1 VRAVK
6 NIYRY
11 IFILTQ
17 ENYYIKMLSNI
28 MNLSEDD
35 LYVLGMINLYR
46 LKLAINRMKDRE
58 FFNFRLFEYTSGTV
72 NRIRYEGLLPSGRYI
87 SEYLRST
94 TLFHSDTL
102 IFKLWSRE
110 CGSGK
115 RELFLNM
122 SAKPDYFQEDSD
134 ECH

>member
-1 VRAVK
+1 
-6 NIYRY
+6 
-11 IFILTQ
+11 
-17 ENYYIKMLSNI
+17 MLSNI
-28 MNLSEDD
+28 LNLSEDD
-35 LYVLGMINLYR
+35 LYVLSLINLYQ
-46 LKLAINRMKDRE
+46 LKLAMNRMIDRE
-58 FFNFRLFEYTSGTV
+58 FFNFRLFEYTSGNV

-102 IFKLWSRE
+102 VFKLWSRE
-110 CGSGK
+110 ISPGK

-122 SAKPDYFQEDSD
+122 SAKQDYFQEDVD

>member
-1 VRAVK
+1 M
-6 NIYRY
+6 YTY

-28 MNLSEDD
+28 LNLSEDD
-35 LYVLGMINLYR
+35 LYVLSLINLYK
-46 LKLAINRMKDRE
+46 LKLAMNRMKHRE
-58 FFNFRLFEYTSGTV
+58 FSNFRLFEYTSGTV
-72 NRIRYEGLLPSGRYI
+72 NRTRYEGLLPSGRYI

-94 TLFHSDTL
+94 ELFQSDTL
-102 IFKLWSRE
+102 VFKLWSRE
-110 CGSGK
+110 CGPGK

-122 SAKPDYFQEDSD
+122 SAKPDYSQEDSD

>member
-1 VRAVK
+1 
-6 NIYRY
+6 
-11 IFILTQ
+11 
-17 ENYYIKMLSNI
+17 

-35 LYVLGMINLYR
+35 LYVLSLINLYQ
-46 LKLAINRMKDRE
+46 LKLAMNRMIDRE

-72 NRIRYEGLLPSGRYI
+72 NRTRYEGLLPSGIYI

-94 TLFHSDTL
+94 TLFQNDMFT
-102 IFKLWSRE
+102 FKLWSRE
-110 CGSGK
+110 TSPGK

-122 SAKPDYFQEDSD
+122 SAKQDCFQEDVD

>member
-1 VRAVK
+1 M
-6 NIYRY
+6 YTY

-17 ENYYIKMLSNI
+17 ENYYIKMLSNLL
-28 MNLSEDD
+28 NASEDD
-35 LYVLGMINLYR
+35 LYFLSLINLYQ
-46 LKLAINRMKDRE
+46 LKLAMNRMKHRE
-58 FFNFRLFEYTSGTV
+58 FSNFRLFEYTSGTV

-94 TLFHSDTL
+94 ELFQSDML
-102 IFKLWSRE
+102 VFKLWSRE
-110 CGSGK
+110 CGPGK

-122 SAKPDYFQEDSD
+122 THPTSHSQEDVD